1 MENNI
6 LKIVSEGILPAYGSQ
21 GAAGFDL
28 HCNNEETIIA
38 KPNQLVKIPTGLKMQ
53 IPEGYFGAIYP
64 RSSAGIKLR
73 VKLANST
80 GIIDSDYR
88 GEIIL
93 FLINEGEADLEI
105 NKGDRLVQMIIQP
118 YLKVQIQE
126 VDQLSDTERG
136 QGGFGSTGK

>member
-1 MENNI
+1 MENNV
-6 LKIVSEGILPAYGSQ
+6 LKIVSEGVLPSYGSE
-21 GAAGFDL
+21 GSAGFDL
-28 HCNNEETIIA
+28 HCNNEETVIA
-38 KPNQLVKIPTGLKMQ
+38 KPKEIVKIPTGLKMQ
-53 IPEGYFGAIYP
+53 IPEGYFGAVYP

-118 YLKVQIQE
+118 YLKVQIEE
-126 VDQLSDTERG
+126 VEELSDTERG